1 MGHPHP
7 RSRRESGWLPRLATA
22 EGGRTDVDEN
32 EVIASYRVAE
42 YASRSSNGAPLCWPP
57 FPELIEGKVAF
68 STPYASS
75 CPGIGERC

>member
-1 MGHPHP
+1 M
-7 RSRRESGWLPRLATA
+7 
-22 EGGRTDVDEN
+22 DEN